1 MIIKTTYNSL
11 VSLLNL
17 MNLVISSNKTLQDDY
32 KVVNLFVKNNKLYGL
47 GTDSSLFCVNELEGE
62 YDLEG
67 EVNPFMVFRIK
78 EISDILSKYSNM
90 QRTQVKE
97 IILQTQ
103 QKGIVLT
110 VVEEPKVLKDS
121 DSFKF
126 SDLYKDQISRYKITR
141 FNVLNMVT
149 KELATMVMPDGYTEI
164 QSKDFSKYLDYMYHP
179 MTKPKDKAVMH
190 FNDEFVY
197 SVMGN
202 VFGIAMPNNLPKNIF
217 TDLSMTLGHINCF
230 KNVIPMNDTF
240 KIYKE
245 VEITKK
251 NIHDDSEEDYN
262 IQKSFTLYIQSGSIL
277 MKYKGRDLSKMSNT
291 DSFKE
296 VLKNAVEVDKPYL
309 IDTLKRLEGAEQVF
323 VEVNIKEDEN
333 IAGKSTAEFIVKTD
347 RVRQRIPVK
356 AAYGSGEF
364 KFMLRPENLNLM
376 AFYHLKTDIDG
387 KSDKVNDLI
396 FYMEW
401 VDSGAVGLSCRDRT
415 DDWQTRYPRAPFKEA
430 PQLDF

>member
-1 MIIKTTYNSL
+1 
-11 VSLLNL
+11 
-17 MNLVISSNKTLQDDY
+17 
-32 KVVNLFVKNNKLYGL
+32 
-47 GTDSSLFCVNELEGE
+47 
-62 YDLEG
+62 
-67 EVNPFMVFRIK
+67 
-78 EISDILSKYSNM
+78 
-90 QRTQVKE
+90 
-97 IILQTQ
+97 
-103 QKGIVLT
+103 
-110 VVEEPKVLKDS
+110 
-121 DSFKF
+121 
-126 SDLYKDQISRYKITR
+126 
-141 FNVLNMVT
+141 
-149 KELATMVMPDGYTEI
+149 MVMPDGYTEI

-202 VFGIAMPNNLPKNIF
+202 VFGIAMPNTLPKNIF

-387 KSDKVNDLI
+387 NSDKVNDLI